1 MGKFREMKIDCSLI
15 LLTGILLKSSAACSP
30 TPTTTQAPKPTT
42 ITPTPTPAPTTSSK
56 TTAAATSTTPT
67 IDSSSS
73 SSTKASTTISSSTS
87 SKPTTAI
94 TSTSTKPTSAPS
106 PSTSSMAST
115 SIFPS
120 TSVKATTTTTA
131 PEPSTMSTTSTTKI
145 PCPEGW
151 MDASYMDLGCIFFA
165 NRGFSW
171 ADADNYCQENSS
183 ALLEVHSETLMDFI
197 RSELF
202 VLENFVGDHVW
213 WTGGSDVGRE
223 GQWYWT
229 HTLKDIGEFVWKED
243 YPMGGIER
251 QYLALSNDYDYFG
264 ADFKNDFHTGYP
276 ICQKL

>member
-1 MGKFREMKIDCSLI
+1 
-15 LLTGILLKSSAACSP
+15 
-30 TPTTTQAPKPTT
+30 
-42 ITPTPTPAPTTSSK
+42 
-56 TTAAATSTTPT
+56 
-67 IDSSSS
+67 
-73 SSTKASTTISSSTS
+73 
-87 SKPTTAI
+87 
-94 TSTSTKPTSAPS
+94 
-106 PSTSSMAST
+106 
-115 SIFPS
+115 
-120 TSVKATTTTTA
+120 
-131 PEPSTMSTTSTTKI
+131 
-145 PCPEGW
+145 

-183 ALLEVHSETLMDFI
+183 ALLEVYSQTHMDFI

>member
-87 SKPTTAI
+87 SKLTTAI

-120 TSVKATTTTTA
+120 TTEKATTET
-131 PEPSTMSTTSTTKI
+131 PEPSKMSTTSTTKI

-151 MDASYMDLGCIFFA
+151 MDASYMDLGCIFLA

-183 ALLEVHSETLMDFI
+183 ALLEVHSETHMDFI

>member
-1 MGKFREMKIDCSLI
+1 MKIACRLI
-15 LLTGILLKSSAACSP
+15 LLTGILLKSSTACP
-30 TPTTTQAPKPTT
+30 PTTTQAPK
-42 ITPTPTPAPTTSSK
+42 S
-56 TTAAATSTTPT
+56 TAAATSTKPT
-67 IDSSSS
+67 KTTSPSTL
-73 SSTKASTTISSSTS
+73 TKASTTISPSPS

-94 TSTSTKPTSAPS
+94 TSTSPKPTSAPS
-106 PSTSSMAST
+106 PSITSVAST
-115 SIFPS
+115 TIFPS
-120 TSVKATTTTTA
+120 TSVKATTAT

-183 ALLEVHSETLMDFI
+183 ALLEVYSQTHMDFI

-202 VLENFVGDHVW
+202 VLENFVGEHVW

-229 HTLKDIGEFVWKED
+229 HTLTDIGDFVWKED